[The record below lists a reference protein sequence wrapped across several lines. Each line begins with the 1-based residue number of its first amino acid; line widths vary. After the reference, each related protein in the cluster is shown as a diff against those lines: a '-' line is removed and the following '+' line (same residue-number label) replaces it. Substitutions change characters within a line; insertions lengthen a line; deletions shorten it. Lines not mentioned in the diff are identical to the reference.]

1 MTTRVGSADA
11 ILAKHLGLSRG
22 AGAEFV
28 LESVYGRL
36 QLRDTRDGAPGPLF
50 VDLAAPDAARRRDAG
65 RQLPLARAVGVK
77 RDHAPTVLDATAGLG
92 RDAYTL
98 VALGCKVTAIERSPV
113 VAALLQ
119 DGLERVRAT
128 MPLLVGDA
136 IEHMRTINPRPEV
149 VYLDPMFPARGKS
162 AAVKKEMQYMQALL
176 DEDDP
181 APLLEAALKCATK
194 RVVIKRPIHAPN
206 VGAKPNHTF
215 EGKTVRFDVYV
226 V

>member
-1 MTTRVGSADA
+1 MTAHVVASDA
-11 ILAKHLGLSRG
+11 TLAKRLGLPIK
-22 AGAEFV
+22 ATADFV
-28 LESVYGRL
+28 VESVYGRL

-50 VDLAAPDAARRRDAG
+50 VDFAAPDAARRRDAG
-65 RQLPLARAVGVK
+65 RQLPLARAVGIK

-98 VALGCKVTAIERSPV
+98 MALGCKVIAIERSPV

-119 DGLERVRAT
+119 DGLERVRAS
-128 MPLLVGDA
+128 MPLVVGDA
-136 IEHMRTINPRPEV
+136 IAYMIGVSPRPEV
-149 VYLDPMFPARGKS
+149 VYLDPMFPARSKS

-181 APLLEAALKCATK
+181 KPLFEAALKCATE